1 MPSWGISFPVRMIG
15 RMERARRSRGVR
27 LATLLAACLTSA
39 TAFGLHPEPA
49 ASATGSPPQID
60 VAGTRAT
67 DAGPHDC
74 LACRAHRPL
83 VSVSFLAV
91 VPPLARST
99 PREFVCRPSLVPAFE
114 PERPDGRAPPDLS

>member
-1 MPSWGISFPVRMIG
+1 
-15 RMERARRSRGVR
+15 MEKAHRSRGVR
-27 LATLLAACLTSA
+27 LATLLAACLMSA

-49 ASATGSPPQID
+49 DAAAATGSPAQFD
-60 VAGTRAT
+60 VPGSRAA
-67 DAGPHDC
+67 DSGPHDC

-91 VPPLARST
+91 VPPLARFA
-99 PREFVCRPSLVPAFE
+99 PRVSVSRPSLVPAFE

>member
-1 MPSWGISFPVRMIG
+1 MNG
-15 RMERARRSRGVR
+15 RMERMRRSAGVR

-39 TAFGLHPEPA
+39 AAFGLHPEPA
-49 ASATGSPPQID
+49 GDDTAKGGPARIEAAGSRVVD
-60 VAGTRAT
+60 S
-67 DAGPHDC
+67 GPHDC

-91 VPPLARST
+91 VSPLARSA
-99 PREFVCRPSLVPAFE
+99 PRPSVSRPSLVPAFE